1 MKREKNQKECMCAMQ
16 SIHLGQMS
24 AEVKIM
30 LE

>member
-1 MKREKNQKECMCAMQ
+1 MKREKNQKESMCAMQ
-16 SIHLGQMS
+16 SINLGQMS